1 MSRIAVSASAV
12 KGRRA
17 GCSAPSA
24 TKIPAIEQNVR
35 YRVSK
40 SKSLRDGLVRS
51 MKARRYVRP
60 KGCRGSADDVLQV
73 LGISCTGSGEFSAG
87 FVNKTNACTK
97 KRMGSA
103 TWKTTRKERVL
114 QRDWG
119 KRKANLET
127 EGIDDEGSSLRNE
140 S

>member
-24 TKIPAIEQNVR
+24 TKIPAVEQNVR

-60 KGCRGSADDVLQV
+60 KGCHGSADDVLQV

-87 FVNKTNACTK
+87 FVNKTNASTK

-103 TWKTTRKERVL
+103 TWKTAEKGKSFAERL
-114 QRDWG
+114 G
-119 KRKANLET
+119 EEESK
-127 EGIDDEGSSLRNE
+127 SRNGGDR
-140 S
+140 